1 MSATTPEC
9 ADPVSA
15 DESSAQ
21 QVRLPVCP
29 FQRCSRRLLCC
40 LEAEP
45 HLCTWAACAGAWAS
59 LSACASRRAACSSS
73 SAAGRPQDVS
83 RGSAQTLEPRPPIV
97 SHALPG
103 ACSCTPVPAR
113 RPPASVSPSGVL
125 PGRSNHSQPLPLR
138 ADGPVFY
145 LGQDK
150 PAHLLQVVRPGARPA
165 RSIPPQ
171 RSPAFSAGFRRPWLA
186 SHGCCTAGSASTAA
200 YCSPCLV
207 AKDQHW
213 TLDLEHS

>member
-1 MSATTPEC
+1 MSHTTPEC
-9 ADPVSA
+9 AEPGST
-15 DESSAQ
+15 DESSDQ
-21 QVRLPVCP
+21 QVRLS
-29 FQRCSRRLLCC
+29 FFQIQRCRSRALCY
-40 LEAEP
+40 LGAEP
-45 HLCTWAACAGAWAS
+45 HWLAWTACAGAWAS
-59 LSACASRRAACSSS
+59 LSACASRRATCSSFS
-73 SAAGRPQDVS
+73 VAGCPQRLS
-83 RGSAQTLEPRPPIV
+83 RGCAQTLELCPLIG
-97 SHALPG
+97 SHAVPG

-171 RSPAFSAGFRRPWLA
+171 RSPAFSAGFRRPWRA
-186 SHGCCTAGSASTAA
+186 SHGCCTAGSASTAG

-207 AKDQHW
+207 AKEYW

>member
-9 ADPVSA
+9 ADPVSG

-21 QVRLPVCP
+21 QVRLLVCQL
-29 FQRCSRRLLCC
+29 QRCSRRALFC
-40 LEAEP
+40 LGAEP
-45 HLCTWAACAGAWAS
+45 HWRTWAACAGAWAS
-59 LSACASRRAACSSS
+59 LSACTSRRATCSSS
-73 SAAGRPQDVS
+73 SVAGCTWQLS
-83 RGSAQTLEPRPPIV
+83 RGCAQILKPCPHIG

-113 RPPASVSPSGVL
+113 RPPASVSPAEVL
-125 PGRSNHSQPLPLR
+125 SAGSNLSQPLLLR

-186 SHGCCTAGSASTAA
+186 SHGCCTAGSASTAG

-207 AKDQHW
+207 AKEYW

>member
-1 MSATTPEC
+1 MFE
-9 ADPVSA
+9 
-15 DESSAQ
+15 
-21 QVRLPVCP
+21 LP
-29 FQRCSRRLLCC
+29 LCC
-40 LEAEP
+40 RGAEP
-45 HLCTWAACAGAWAS
+45 HWRAWAACAGALAS
-59 LSACASRRAACSSS
+59 LSACASRRATLSSS
-73 SAAGRPQDVS
+73 SVAGCTRQLS
-83 RGSAQTLEPRPPIV
+83 RGCAQTLELCTHIG

-103 ACSCTPVPAR
+103 ACPCTPVPAR

-125 PGRSNHSQPLPLR
+125 PGRCNPSQPLLLR

-186 SHGCCTAGSASTAA
+186 LHGCCTAGSASTAG